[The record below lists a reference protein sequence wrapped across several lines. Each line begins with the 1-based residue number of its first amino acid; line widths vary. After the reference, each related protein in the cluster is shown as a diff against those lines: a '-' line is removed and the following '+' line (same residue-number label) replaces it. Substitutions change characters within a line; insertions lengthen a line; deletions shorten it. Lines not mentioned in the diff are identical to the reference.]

1 MSTSTNR
8 ERVPT
13 MWVQG
18 SPQLFQPTQRVQT
31 HSHTHTLTH
40 SHTHTLWRER
50 TRAES
55 HHPDLLHFLI
65 YIFFPAFFPYIL
77 KEQIPSHTRNT

>member
-31 HSHTHTLTH
+31 HSHTHTLT
-40 SHTHTLWRER
+40 RCGVNVPGQNR
-50 TRAES
+50 TT
-55 HHPDLLHFLI
+55 PTFF
-65 YIFFPAFFPYIL
+65 IF
-77 KEQIPSHTRNT
+77 

>member
-40 SHTHTLWRER
+40 SHTHTHTHTHTLTRCGVNVPGQNR
-50 TRAES
+50 TT
-55 HHPDLLHFLI
+55 PTFF
-65 YIFFPAFFPYIL
+65 IF
-77 KEQIPSHTRNT
+77 